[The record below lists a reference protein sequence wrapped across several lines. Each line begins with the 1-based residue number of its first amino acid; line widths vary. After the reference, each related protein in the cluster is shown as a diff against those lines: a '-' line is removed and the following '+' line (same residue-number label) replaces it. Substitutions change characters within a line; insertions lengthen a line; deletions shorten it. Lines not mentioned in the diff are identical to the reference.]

1 MKGSG
6 SGQGET
12 KPLDQESFFREGPRR
27 RFLEPRL
34 LYLIREK
41 PGHGYGLVERARALP
56 FPGPAPDTAAI
67 YRMLRDLE
75 RRGLVTSEWRE
86 GVSGPRQRVYRITPE
101 GMARLEEWLR
111 ALKERVAL
119 LNRFIAMCEGG
130 G

>member
-1 MKGSG
+1 MKNPV
-6 SGQGET
+6 SGQSEAE
-12 KPLDQESFFREGPRR
+12 PMDQDSFVREGPGR

-41 PGHGYGLVERARALP
+41 PSHGYKLAERARELP

-67 YRMLRDLE
+67 YRMLRELE
-75 RRGLVTSEWRE
+75 RRGLVTSEWK
-86 GVSGPRQRVYRITPE
+86 GGGSGPRQRIYRITPE
-101 GMARLEEWLR
+101 GTARLEEWLR